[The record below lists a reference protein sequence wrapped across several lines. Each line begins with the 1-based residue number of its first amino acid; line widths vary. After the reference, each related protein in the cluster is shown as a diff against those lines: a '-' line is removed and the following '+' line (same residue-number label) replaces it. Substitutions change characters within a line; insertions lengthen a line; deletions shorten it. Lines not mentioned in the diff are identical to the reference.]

1 MNILLPD
8 SAAIVPD
15 QDLGQTVVFEPNFD
29 AACSCVDCILNELS
43 EKTTLLS
50 IMNLAHDANYYRI
63 TYLTAALTDV
73 MT

>member
-29 AACSCVDCILNELS
+29 AACTCVDCILNKLS
-43 EKTTLLS
+43 EKTTLFS
-50 IMNLAHDANYYRI
+50 IMNLGRDAQHFY
-63 TYLTAALTDV
+63 ALDCCAD
-73 MT
+73 